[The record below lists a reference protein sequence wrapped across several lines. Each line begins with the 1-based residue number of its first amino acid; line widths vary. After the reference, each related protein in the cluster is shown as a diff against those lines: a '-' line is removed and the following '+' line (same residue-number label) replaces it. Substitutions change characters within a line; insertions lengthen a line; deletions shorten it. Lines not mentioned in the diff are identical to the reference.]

1 MTNPPDTA
9 LPAHLL
15 APEPDI
21 CRNCGCINPDN
32 NHNPEDTR

>member
-1 MTNPPDTA
+1 MPDLPVGA

-15 APEPDI
+15 APLPAC

-32 NHNPEDTR
+32 SNDPEDTR